1 MQIQK
6 ESYRLSEKQIQVDE
20 EETKTNSVLI
30 TVQKEFNPTEKWT
43 IKTPY
48 RHPNY
53 KRPFDE
59 WQGKNEHT

>member
-20 EETKTNSVLI
+20 EETKTNSILI
-30 TVQKEFNPTEKWT
+30 TFQKEINPTEKRT

-53 KRPFDE
+53 KSNFDQR
-59 WQGKNEHT
+59 QGQNEHK